1 MYSEVHDT
9 RIASRAAAPAIG
21 RLLSLYER
29 ACDAAGGLPRHAGF
43 GQDALARFRDDLMV
57 LRPLGGE
64 AYDYVH
70 YGQGIAR
77 YADMDRL
84 GRGADRSRPARGEA
98 ALDEIGA
105 FFRACYARARRDR
118 RPLYAIHRGGAASDV
133 HLWER
138 LILVTID
145 EDGSDLLMVFATPRE
160 YLAEVCAGVFES
172 TPNGVMVLRAV
183 RDDEG
188 AITDAVVILANRRA
202 SRLMARNFDAPNPV
216 RVSDLFRGS
225 REGDPG
231 RDLIE
236 AIRTRN
242 PTRVEIDLVEPAP
255 ARWLRLN
262 AAPLGDGAAVI
273 VEDITEFEE
282 IAAALAI
289 RNSELAAE
297 IKRREA
303 VERELNR
310 LARTDSL
317 TGLANVRAFE
327 ERAASALRSAERYNQ
342 PFVVVAIDLDHFKT
356 INDRY
361 GHAAGDE
368 VLVELGRILAANT
381 RRNID
386 IAARLGGEEFFVLMP
401 QTEHCGGV
409 AFAERMRQEIR
420 NHRFTF
426 DGQPLSATASLGVA
440 EWVAGETVDATM
452 ARADAALYRA
462 KNGGRDRVVAA
473 EGSCPEASVD
483 EVVTA
488 AE

>member
-1 MYSEVHDT
+1 MYSEVHDS

-29 ACDAAGGLPRHAGF
+29 ASGETCGLPRYAGF

-57 LRPLGGE
+57 LRPLAGE
-64 AYDYVH
+64 TYEYVH

-84 GRGADRSRPARGEA
+84 GRVAGTTRPARRNA
-98 ALDEIGA
+98 AWDEVGA
-105 FFRACYARARRDR
+105 FFHACYARARRDR
-118 RPLYAIHRGGAASDV
+118 RPLYTIHRAASASDV

-138 LILVTID
+138 LILVTLD

-160 YLAEVCAGVFES
+160 YLAEVFTGVFES

-183 RDDEG
+183 RDEEE

-202 SRLMARNFDAPNPV
+202 GRLMARNFDGPEPV
-216 RVSDLFRGS
+216 RVSNLFRGTV
-225 REGDPG
+225 EGGPG
-231 RDLIE
+231 HDLIE
-236 AIRTRN
+236 SIRSRA
-242 PTRVEIDLVEPAP
+242 PARIEIDLVEPAP
-255 ARWLRLN
+255 ARWLRLH
-262 AAPLGDGAAVI
+262 AAPLDDGAVI
-273 VEDITEFEE
+273 TIEDITEFEE
-282 IAAALAI
+282 IAAALAV

-327 ERAASALRSAERYNQ
+327 EMAASVLRTAERYAQ
-342 PFVVVAIDLDHFKT
+342 PFVVVAIDLDHFKSV
-356 INDRY
+356 NDRF

-368 VLVELGRILAANT
+368 VLVELGRILAAAT

-386 IAARLGGEEFFVLMP
+386 VVARLGGEEFFVLMP
-401 QTEHCGGV
+401 QTLHCGGV
-409 AFAERMRQEIR
+409 AFAERMRQAVR
-420 NHRFTF
+420 SHRFRF
-426 DGQPLSATASLGVA
+426 DGEDFTATASLGVA
-440 EWVAGETVDATM
+440 QWVPGETVDATM

-462 KNGGRDRVVAA
+462 KNGGRDRVVAD
-473 EGSCPEASVD
+473 EGACPEVL
-483 EVVTA
+483 EHPI
-488 AE
+488 